1 MPFLSFIEPIFAWN
15 VPLVFLIFLKQSLVF
30 PILLFSS
37 ISLHWSLRMA
47 FLSLLAILWNSAMVF
62 PMVMYGCESW
72 TVKKAEGRKLMLL
85 NCGVREDS
93 WESLGLQGDPTSPF
107 WRRLALGFLWREW
120 CWSWNSSTLAT
131 SCEKSWLIGKDSDA
145 GRDWGQEEKGMTE
158 DEMAG
163 WHPWLNGH
171 ESEWTLGAD
180 DGHGGLLCCNSWSHK
195 ESDMTEQLNWT
206 ELMKVKKASEK
217 VGLKLQTFRKLRSW
231 HLVPSLHGKYMGK
244 QWQTL
249 FSYGP
254 TSLQIVTAAMK
265 LKGTC
270 SLEEKLW
277 LT

>member
-30 PILLFSS
+30 PILLFCS
-37 ISLHWSLRMA
+37 ISLHWSLRKA
-47 FLSLLAILWNSAMVF
+47 FSSLLAILWNSAMVF

-163 WHPWLNGH
+163 WHPWLNGR
-171 ESEWTLGAD
+171 ESEWTPGVG
-180 DGHGGLLCCNSWSHK
+180 DGQGGLASQRVGHDWT
-195 ESDMTEQLNWT
+195 TELNWT
-206 ELMKVKKASEK
+206 VRVNTHHK
-217 VGLKLQTFRKLRSW
+217 
-231 HLVPSLHGKYMGK
+231 
-244 QWQTL
+244 
-249 FSYGP
+249 
-254 TSLQIVTAAMK
+254 
-265 LKGTC
+265 
-270 SLEEKLW
+270 
-277 LT
+277 